1 MTKTTVLDL
10 APIQR
15 FAVGFDQLFRDVDK
29 LYMNSA
35 VNNTY
40 PPYNIVKLDEDS
52 FLIEVA
58 VAGFAEEEL
67 DVTVDNGQL
76 IITGNTSSRDDNRDY
91 VHKGIAMRSF
101 TRTFRLADHIQVEN
115 ARLENGLLAVEL
127 RRLIPEELKPRKIAI
142 KS

>member
-1 MTKTTVLDL
+1 MTTRHTLDL

-15 FAVGFDQLFRDVDK
+15 FAVGFDSLFNDMDR

-35 VNNTY
+35 TNNSY

-52 FLIEVA
+52 FLIEIA
-58 VAGFAEEEL
+58 VAGFAENEL
-67 DVTVDNGQL
+67 DVTVNNGQL
-76 IITGNTSSRDDNRDY
+76 AITGNTTGRDDNRDY
-91 VHKGIAMRSF
+91 VHKGIGTRHF

-115 ARLENGLLAVEL
+115 ARLENGLLAIQL

>member
-1 MTKTTVLDL
+1 MTTRTTLDL

-15 FAVGFDQLFRDVDK
+15 FAVGFDQLFRDVDR

-35 VNNTY
+35 VNNSY

-58 VAGFAEEEL
+58 VAGFAESEL

-76 IITGNTSSRDDNRDY
+76 IITGNTTGRDDNRDY
-91 VHKGIAMRSF
+91 VHKGIGTRNF
-101 TRTFRLADHIQVEN
+101 TRTFRLADHIQVEK
-115 ARLENGLLAVEL
+115 ARLENGLLAIEL
-127 RRLIPEELKPRKIAI
+127 HRLVPEELKPRKISI
-142 KS
+142 RS